1 MIYYSNNS
9 CKLGTNDPK
18 NVGLKIMNYGNY
30 YYYFLKTVIGR

>member
-18 NVGLKIMNYGNY
+18 NVGLKAMNFGNY
-30 YYYFLKTVIGR
+30 LKKKLS